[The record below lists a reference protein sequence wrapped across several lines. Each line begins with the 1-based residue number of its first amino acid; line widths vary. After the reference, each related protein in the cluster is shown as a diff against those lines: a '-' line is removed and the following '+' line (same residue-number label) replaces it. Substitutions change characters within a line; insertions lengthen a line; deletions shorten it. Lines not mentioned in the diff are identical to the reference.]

1 MKILFLATW
10 LLLLAATGSPAQMT
24 QLERQR
30 LIAHFEMTESWLS
43 DELAGLTAEQAN
55 FRPAPGVWTILEN
68 LDHLAVA
75 EPIYWRDFQNA
86 MRAPA
91 MSGRSPASDDS
102 FLWYGIDRTNRGQAI
117 PAELPSGRLA
127 DLKTGIESF
136 RKLRAEMLKYIRTT
150 QDDLRSHLVR
160 RENCDAYQWL
170 LLISA
175 HAQRHILQIREVKKN
190 PRFPRR

>member
-1 MKILFLATW
+1 MRSFYPV
-10 LLLLAATGSPAQMT
+10 LLAAFFAGGATAQMT
-24 QLERQR
+24 ALERQR
-30 LIAHFEMTESWLS
+30 LIAHFEMTESWLA

-55 FRPAPGVWTILEN
+55 FRPAPGVWSIIEN
-68 LDHLAVA
+68 LDHLVVA

-91 MSGRSPASDDS
+91 MSRPSPASDDS
-102 FLWYGIDRTNRGQAI
+102 FLWYGIDRTNRASAV
-117 PAELPSGRLA
+117 PTELPSGKLS
-127 DLKTGIESF
+127 DLRAGLESF
-136 RKLRAEMLKYIRTT
+136 HKLRAEMLRYIHTT